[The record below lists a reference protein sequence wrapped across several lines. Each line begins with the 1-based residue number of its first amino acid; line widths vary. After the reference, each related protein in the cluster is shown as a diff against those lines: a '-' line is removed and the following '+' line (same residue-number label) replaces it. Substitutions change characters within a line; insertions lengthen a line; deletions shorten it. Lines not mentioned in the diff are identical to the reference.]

1 VQQTW
6 LLAEREGRVRMATC
20 PVCKIEVEEKKARGK
35 SEYEGETYYFDSKA
49 CKKEFDQAPETY
61 AGKK

>member
-1 VQQTW
+1 
-6 LLAEREGRVRMATC
+6 MALC

-49 CKKEFDQAPETY
+49 CKKEFDNAPETF
-61 AGKK
+61 AAKKKS